1 MVNELLSSLVQVRIF
16 NKRTKLLNLFASLS
30 NDSLRANLS
39 FWVCSRIFGAYLSFM
54 VLSIF
59 VIGLMIGIS
68 NIENASSEATR
79 ATLAGLYG
87 EVINLQRKVVRSW
100 PGEAYAVEMYNGAG
114 HAQFRLCRAALPER
128 SSASCGSSSIMDG

>member
-87 EVINLQRKVVRSW
+87 VSIVVLVQISDYLQWSLRQTVSMESIMISV
-100 PGEAYAVEMYNGAG
+100 
-114 HAQFRLCRAALPER
+114 ER
-128 SSASCGSSSIMDG
+128 SFLLKQLQPEK

>member
-16 NKRTKLLNLFASLS
+16 NKRNKLLNLFASLS

-87 EVINLQRKVVRSW
+87 VSIVFLVQISDYLQWSLRQTVSMESIMISV
-100 PGEAYAVEMYNGAG
+100 
-114 HAQFRLCRAALPER
+114 ER
-128 SSASCGSSSIMDG
+128 SFLLKQLQPEK

>member
-87 EVINLQRKVVRSW
+87 VSIVFLVQISDYLQWSLRQTVSMESIMISV
-100 PGEAYAVEMYNGAG
+100 
-114 HAQFRLCRAALPER
+114 ER
-128 SSASCGSSSIMDG
+128 SFLLKQLQPEK